1 MPANRARM
9 PQEPRE
15 VGPVGW
21 YGLGSDRGRTGRFL
35 RTAGRKAGG
44 RVASLTGNLP
54 AALLVVLTL
63 AGAVLVLA
71 GLDSEP

>member
-1 MPANRARM
+1 MPPNRARM
-9 PQEPRE
+9 PQEARE
-15 VGPVGW
+15 GGPVGR

-44 RVASLTGNLP
+44 GVASLTGNLT
-54 AALLVVLTL
+54 AALLVVLIL
-63 AGAVLVLA
+63 GGAVLLLA